1 MKKIISTSIFIACI
15 IFCGYN
21 ISLSLF
27 STPTVDV
34 FLSDIDALA
43 QSEGGSGGCGETL
56 TNSRVQYY
64 SDGSYRMVGEY
75 SCGAGIGS
83 CHSGTVYIYCN
94 SNGYVIGTDDQRHVL
109 YCA

>member
-1 MKKIISTSIFIACI
+1 MKKIILTSIFIACI
-15 IFCGYN
+15 IFSGYN

-43 QSEGGSGGCGETL
+43 QSEGGSEGCGETL
-56 TNSRVQYY
+56 TNSRVEYY
-64 SDGSYRMVGEY
+64 YDGSYRIIGEY

-83 CHSGTVYIYCN
+83 CHSGIVYIYCN
-94 SNGYVIGTDDQRHVL
+94 SGGYIVGTDDQRYLV